1 MQKSTKALILF
12 ILLMSLLAA
21 LGAAAIGVGAQEYA
35 NRTRIE
41 SNARRT
47 ENTL

>member
-1 MQKSTKALILF
+1 MQKHTNYLVIFIALML
-12 ILLMSLLAA
+12 LLAA
-21 LGAAAIGVGAQEYA
+21 LVASAIRVGAQEYA

>member
-1 MQKSTKALILF
+1 MKKGTKGLAVFIALML
-12 ILLMSLLAA
+12 LLAA
-21 LGAAAIGVGAQEYA
+21 LGAAAISVGSQEYE

-41 SNARRT
+41 NNARRT

>member
-1 MQKSTKALILF
+1 MQKHTNYLIIF
-12 ILLMSLLAA
+12 IVLMLLLAA
-21 LGAAAIGVGAQEYA
+21 LGAAAISVGAQEYA

>member
-1 MQKSTKALILF
+1 MQKHTKYLVFFIALML
-12 ILLMSLLAA
+12 LLAA
-21 LGAAAIGVGAQEYA
+21 LGAAAIRVGAQEYA

>member
-1 MQKSTKALILF
+1 MQKHTNYLIIFIALML
-12 ILLMSLLAA
+12 LLAA
-21 LGAAAIGVGAQEYA
+21 LGAAAIRVGAQEYA

>member
-1 MQKSTKALILF
+1 MQKHTNYLVIFIALML
-12 ILLMSLLAA
+12 LLAA
-21 LGAAAIGVGAQEYA
+21 LGAAAIRVGAQEYA

-41 SNARRT
+41 NNARRT

>member
-1 MQKSTKALILF
+1 MKKGTKGLAVFIALML
-12 ILLMSLLAA
+12 LLAA
-21 LGAAAIGVGAQEYA
+21 LGAAAISVGAQEYA

-41 SNARRT
+41 NNARRT

>member
-1 MQKSTKALILF
+1 MQKHTNYLVIFIALML
-12 ILLMSLLAA
+12 LLAA
-21 LGAAAIGVGAQEYA
+21 LGSAAISVGAQEYA

-41 SNARRT
+41 SNTRRT